1 MDTHLKSYD
10 FLECTVSLCPECLK
24 TVPAKIVAQA
34 GRVCIRKQCPRH
46 GQQEELLEE
55 SADYFIHRN
64 EYSRPGTGCE
74 LQTGIVEG
82 CPYDC
87 GLCPN
92 HEQHTCIGLIEVNTS
107 CDMRCPTCYA
117 GSGTPGDLPLPA
129 IQRMIDFYV
138 ASEYGNAEI
147 LQLSGGEPAL
157 HPRILDVLA
166 YARTTNLAYVMLN
179 TNGLRIARD
188 ESFVKE
194 LARLVGGFEV
204 YLQFDGLESGAST
217 TLRGRDYVPEKIR
230 AVEMLERYNVPTTLV
245 MTVQTGV
252 NDNQIGDALAFAMR
266 RRNIRGISFQP
277 VTFFGRRP
285 VSAPAQDR
293 ATLTGILQRI
303 EAQTDG
309 LIKASDFA
317 PLPCHVDRVAVTFLY
332 RKQGAYVPITRGVD
346 LRKFLPYIRN
356 TFAFRAEEFI
366 QATDPTHSCCGI
378 LQRFSPA
385 YLLKSKAER
394 VQYINDNLFRV
405 SVTSF
410 IDAYNFD
417 MKALQKECV
426 HVITPDFHKVP
437 FSAYNLLHRSKYAHF
452 YNSTH

>member
-1 MDTHLKSYD
+1 MDNHLKPYD
-10 FLECTVSLCPECLK
+10 FLEYTISLCPECLK
-24 TVPAKIVAQA
+24 RVPGKIVARD
-34 GRVCIRKQCPRH
+34 GRVCIRKHCPQH

-55 SADYFIHRN
+55 NAEYFIHRN
-64 EYSRPGTGCE
+64 EYSRPGSGCE
-74 LQTGIVEG
+74 LQSRTVDG

-107 CDMRCPTCYA
+107 CDMCCPTCYA
-117 GSGTPGDLPLPA
+117 DSGKPGDLPLPV
-129 IQRMIDFYV
+129 IQQMIDFYI
-138 ASEYGNAEI
+138 ATEHGNAEI
-147 LQLSGGEPAL
+147 LQLSGGEPTL

-166 YARTTNLAYVMLN
+166 YARTTRLAYVMLN

-194 LARLVGGFEV
+194 LARCVGGFEV

-217 TLRGRDYVPEKIR
+217 TLRGRNYVQEKIR
-230 AVEMLERYNVPTTLV
+230 AAELLEQYNVPTTLV

-252 NDNQIGDALAFAMR
+252 NDDQIGAVMAFAMR

-277 VTFFGRRP
+277 MTFFGRRP
-285 VSAPAQDR
+285 VSAPSSNR

-303 EAQTDG
+303 EAQTAG
-309 LIKASDFA
+309 LIQAADFA

-332 RKQGAYVPITRGVD
+332 RKQGAYVPVTRGVD
-346 LRKFLPYIRN
+346 LRKCLPYIRN

-366 QATDPTHSCCGI
+366 QATDRSSSCCGI
-378 LQRFSPA
+378 LHRFSPS
-385 YLLKSKAER
+385 YLLKSTEER
-394 VQYINDNLFRV
+394 VQYINENLFRL
-405 SVTSF
+405 SVVSF

-437 FSAYNLLHRSKYAHF
+437 FSAYNLLHRSKYAQYYSHA
-452 YNSTH
+452 H